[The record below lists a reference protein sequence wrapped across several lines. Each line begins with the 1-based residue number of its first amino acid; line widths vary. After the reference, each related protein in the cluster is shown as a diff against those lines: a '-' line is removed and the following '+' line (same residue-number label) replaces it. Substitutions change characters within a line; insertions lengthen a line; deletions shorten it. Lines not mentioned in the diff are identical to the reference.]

1 MRILVTNIG
10 RRTYFVNFLVDLK
23 KVIKNLKIYLT
34 DSNLLIAGL
43 KIKGT
48 LGVKLSKI
56 EEGEKKYI
64 KELIKIVKINK
75 ISLIIPVT
83 NYDLNIFSLNLNKFK
98 KMGCHVMISRNDL
111 INKCLDKKKLYELS
125 KRYNFYSPKIFKSL
139 IEVKQSKSKLFI
151 KKLRKGNSSIGQKI
165 IRIPKKDDF
174 HKKYIIQEYIN
185 GDELH
190 LDILNDHN
198 CRFIS
203 SCLKKKLSMRF
214 GETDIAK
221 LIHDAKIKKLSK
233 KLSKDLKHVGNLDCD
248 IIYDK
253 INKIPYIIDINPRFG
268 GGYPFTHLSGY
279 NFLARYILNFMGKK
293 FKDQNKNN
301 KIFSKGIS
309 LI

>member
-1 MRILVTNIG
+1 MNILVTNIG
-10 RRTYFVNFLVDLK
+10 RRIYFVNFLVDLK
-23 KVIKNLKIYLT
+23 KILKNLKIYLT
-34 DSNLLIAGL
+34 DSNLSIAGL

-48 LGVKLSKI
+48 HKVKLSKI
-56 EEGEKKYI
+56 EEGEEKYI
-64 KELIKIVKINK
+64 EQLVKIVKNNK

-83 NYDLNIFSLNLNKFK
+83 NYDLNILSLNLNKFK

-125 KRYNFYSPKIFKSL
+125 KKYKFYSPKIFKNF
-139 IEVKQSKSKLFI
+139 IEAKHSKCKLFI
-151 KKLRKGNSSIGQKI
+151 KKLRKGYSSIGQKI
-165 IRIPKKDDF
+165 IRDLKKEDF
-174 HKKYIIQEYIN
+174 HKKYIIQEFIN

-198 CRFIS
+198 CNFIS
-203 SCLKKKLSMRF
+203 SCLKKKLAMRF

-221 LIHDAKIKKLSK
+221 VIHNIKIKKLSK
-233 KLSKDLKHVGNLDCD
+233 KLSKDLKHIGNLDCD

-268 GGYPFTHLSGY
+268 GGYAFTHLSGY
-279 NFLARYILNFMGKK
+279 NFLARYISNFMGKK